1 MGKKQPK
8 KIYPTLSNNFSTGF
22 SRQCCST
29 WWLSWWW
36 CKCPSLRLKRRFFNF
51 RLSLEYLTF
60 PTDYHAWYI
69 SYWWLKRKISFVSDE
84 LCKIHFLGEEVAREK
99 SHWIDLQPG
108 LATIFPTSAWSWSSG
123 DNNAARQ
130 GFPPDGKRHRSQ
142 TTSIPPGYII
152 ASFPITIAG
161 VIIVIV
167 IFFIFDINI
176 TYIITQSIATDILLL
191 NYIILIITVHQC
203 HHRKQVNRQSFTVH
217 SGTDASGDL
226 LFLEVILISV
236 ILCKEI
242 KCFHLVSNSS
252 KL

>member
-1 MGKKQPK
+1 MLFNLVAFMVMMQMPKPEIKKKVFQ
-8 KIYPTLSNNFSTGF
+8 F
-22 SRQCCST
+22 
-29 WWLSWWW
+29 
-36 CKCPSLRLKRRFFNF
+36 PSLSGISDISYWL
-51 RLSLEYLTF
+51 
-60 PTDYHAWYI
+60 PWHI

-84 LCKIHFLGEEVAREK
+84 LCKTHFLGEEVAREK

-108 LATIFPTSAWSWSSG
+108 LATIFPTSSWSWSSG

-152 ASFPITIAG
+152 IASFPITIAG

-176 TYIITQSIATDILLL
+176 TYIITQK
-191 NYIILIITVHQC
+191 HC
-203 HHRKQVNRQSFTVH
+203 HWYPPPQLYHPDHHWKQVNRQSFTVH

-236 ILCKEI
+236 IFCKEI